1 MADTASSKHAA
12 VWKADEQDP
21 ARAEEIRT
29 ALRDVA
35 DPELG
40 LNVIELGMIRDL
52 AFEPGKI
59 SAKMILTTPFCPYG
73 PAMIEQV
80 RRKIAVVAQMPTTV
94 ELSPEMWDRSMMEDG
109 AGGDWGFFGGY

>member
-1 MADTASSKHAA
+1 MADTASSNHPA
-12 VWKADEQDP
+12 WKADEQDS

-52 AFEPGKI
+52 VFEPGKI

-80 RRKIAVVAQMPTTV
+80 RRKIAAVSQLPATV

-109 AGGDWGFFGGY
+109 AGGDWGLFGGY